1 MFGLILGALKVVAF
15 AVTAIDI
22 GVRVCKSLGIIKKE
36 MPPEELGDRA
46 LQAQEKGINPE
57 DYEGRYNEYL
67 AEIEALELEPEAS
80 EKFSPEEKK
89 VAAAQVLSLALVEHY
104 GKDSGVEKFLS
115 TELTENNKKFY
126 TPERVISYMD
136 TFKNSRDNMENIS
149 KYFDGKSDS
158 MQDFRYVDAKLIE
171 AEKKLGVNEEEAKQ
185 NLDEEKIKRSEDL

>member
-149 KYFDGKSDS
+149 KYFDGKLDS
-158 MQDFRYVDAKLIE
+158 MQDFRYMDAKLIE
-171 AEKKLGVNEEEAKQ
+171 AEKKLGVNEEKAKQ

>member
-149 KYFDGKSDS
+149 KYFDGKLDS